1 MKEIRE
7 KVGTLSGS
15 TRPLPNSLKSI
26 KSKLLPYFY
35 IMPGFVVFS
44 LFVFYP
50 LITTLRYSLT
60 KWDGFGTPRFV
71 GLANYIT
78 AFLHDPIFRVVLR
91 NNFAYIV
98 FFSAIPIGI
107 GLLLASLIARAN
119 IKGIVFFRTVL
130 FTPQIVPLIATG
142 IIWCWILSP
151 ILGVVNELLSLL
163 GLGKLTRAWLGDPS
177 TALFSVGGIGSWV
190 WYGFCMVIFLAGIQK
205 IDESFYDAAKIDGAN
220 AFHQFLNVTVPGLR
234 YELTVAI
241 IITVT
246 QALRVFALVY
256 VTTRGGP
263 GRVTLPISLYT
274 YNNVFQFHKVGYGA
288 SLAVI
293 LTAFILILSWVT
305 LRLREEF

>member
-1 MKEIRE
+1 ME
-7 KVGTLSGS
+7 KNSESVGRLSGS
-15 TRPLPNSLKSI
+15 IRPLPNSLKSI
-26 KSKLLPYFY
+26 KSKLVPYFY
-35 IMPGFVVFS
+35 IMPGFIAFS

-50 LITTLRYSLT
+50 LITTLWYSLT
-60 KWDGFGTPRFV
+60 KWDGFGTPRFI

-78 AFLHDPIFRVVLR
+78 AFLHDPVFRVVLR
-91 NNFAYIV
+91 NNFVYIF
-98 FFSAIPIGI
+98 FFSAVPIGI

-119 IKGIVFFRTVL
+119 IKGIVLFRTVL
-130 FTPQIVPLIATG
+130 FAPQIVPLIATG

-151 ILGVVNELLSLL
+151 IFGVVNEVLSLVSL
-163 GLGKLTRAWLGDPS
+163 DELTRPWLGDPS
-177 TALFSVGGIGSWV
+177 TALFAVGGIGSWI
-190 WYGFCMVIFLAGIQK
+190 WCGFCMVIFLAGIQK

-220 AFHQFLNVTVPGLR
+220 AFQQFLNVTVPGLR

-241 IITVT
+241 IMTVT

-263 GRVTLPISLYT
+263 GRATLPISLYT
-274 YNNVFQFHKVGYGA
+274 YSNVFQFHKVGYGA

-293 LTAFILILSWVT
+293 LTTFILILSWVI